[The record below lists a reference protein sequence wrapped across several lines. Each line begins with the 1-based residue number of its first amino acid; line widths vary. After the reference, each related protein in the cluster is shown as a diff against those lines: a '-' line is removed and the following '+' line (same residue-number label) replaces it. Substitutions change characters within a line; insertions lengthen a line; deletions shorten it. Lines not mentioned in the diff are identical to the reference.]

1 MKSVVE
7 LEINAPQSKVA
18 SLFMDPNN
26 NPKWMDEIDRIEA
39 VSGTPG
45 EPGSVYRM
53 VPKRDDLEFV
63 ATVVA
68 KDPPVELRLSLVGHN
83 TSVSV
88 IARLRKAAEG
98 RTTLISEETICRVS
112 PSASQRTAG
121 FGGALE
127 CGSREWVKLRCPGR
141 CKRAAHRAAHETL
154 KHLLVLMFVPV
165 VFAAMAARRPSSTT
179 GAPY

>member
-45 EPGSVYRM
+45 DPGSVYRM

-98 RTTLISEETICRVS
+98 RTTLISEETF
-112 PSASQRTAG
+112 QFEG
-121 FGGALE
+121 LFGRAIGLMA
-127 CGSREWVKLRCPGR
+127 RFPI
-141 CKRAAHRAAHETL
+141 KRAHRRHMESF
-154 KHLLVLMFVPV
+154 KR
-165 VFAAMAARRPSSTT
+165 FAERQ
-179 GAPY
+179 G